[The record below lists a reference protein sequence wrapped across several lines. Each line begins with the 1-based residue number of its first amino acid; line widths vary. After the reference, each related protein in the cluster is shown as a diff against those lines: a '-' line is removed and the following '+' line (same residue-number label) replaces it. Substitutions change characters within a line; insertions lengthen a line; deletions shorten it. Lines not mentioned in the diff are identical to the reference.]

1 MVMDKDEDEVLM
13 VRRVEDG
20 LGLPSRAG
28 GAKDTARF
36 SIRFTVVTSYVVTPG
51 RLVVTDLS
59 SNWNRSRRPSI
70 PGRPRVP

>member
-36 SIRFTVVTSYVVTPG
+36 SIRFTGVTSYVVTPG

-59 SNWNRSRRPSI
+59 SNWNRSSSWN
-70 PGRPRVP
+70 

>member
-28 GAKDTARF
+28 GAKDTARL
-36 SIRFTVVTSYVVTPG
+36 SIRLF
-51 RLVVTDLS
+51 LS
-59 SNWNRSRRPSI
+59 SYWNWSCRSK
-70 PGRPRVP
+70 